1 MTKFPYRLIFLL
13 GTLAFFITLAV
24 VIGQRLSTEA
34 MAVLMGVIAG
44 VVASIPTSM
53 LVSWIAIQMIKPTTP
68 APVQAQPAPRPEP
81 VAKPEPQP
89 QIVVLQQPMPN
100 MTPTASLGYNQA
112 NWNMASYPALPQTPQ
127 PRKFTV
133 IGGNAESEDL
143 PQLQPLEMVM

>member
-1 MTKFPYRLIFLL
+1 MSKFPYRLIFLL

-53 LVSWIAIQMIKPTTP
+53 LVSWIAIQMIKPAP

-81 VAKPEPQP
+81 IAKPEQP

-100 MTPTASLGYNQA
+100 MTPTANLGYNQA
-112 NWNMASYPALPQTPQ
+112 NWNMASYPSLPQTQQ